1 MGCHGNT
8 GETRGKEKTSVYLLG
23 NVRDAS
29 NDNRYLIPSLLVLV
43 QCKMEV
49 CVSVLFHFK
58 VKIQSGLLLE
68 KYVIF
73 EEEVRW
79 V

>member
-1 MGCHGNT
+1 MG
-8 GETRGKEKTSVYLLG
+8 TRERRGGKRKLVFIYLEMSEMR
-23 NVRDAS
+23 VMII
-29 NDNRYLIPSLLVLV
+29 YLIPSLLVLV

-49 CVSVLFHFK
+49 CVCVLFHFK